1 MWNFVFKN
9 GSFPNF
15 VSPLII
21 ADDKLKRETEKMHKH
36 NTKHRRGFTLIEVMI
51 VVIILGLLASLVVP
65 NIVGKSEDAKQKLV
79 CVQMKGIAE
88 SLNLFRADN
97 GMYPATE
104 EGLAALMHNPNPQ
117 KYKSYS
123 SSGYLGG
130 KSLPKDPWKNQFV
143 YTNSGSSF
151 EITSHGSDGVEGGSD
166 DGKDI
171 KFSECQER

>member
-1 MWNFVFKN
+1 M
-9 GSFPNF
+9 SFS
-15 VSPLII
+15 VILII
-21 ADDKLKRETEKMHKH
+21 SDGYLKRESLIMKRNEKKLR
-36 NTKHRRGFTLIEVMI
+36 KGFTLIEVMI

-79 CVQMKGIAE
+79 CVQMKSIAE

-97 GMYPATE
+97 GMYPTTD
-104 EGLAALMHNPNPQ
+104 EGLAALMHNPSPE

-123 SSGYLGG
+123 TSGYLGG
-130 KSLPKDPWKNQFV
+130 KSLPKDPWKNQFI

-151 EITSHGSDGVEGGSD
+151 ELTSKGADGADGGDD